1 MLTVGSS
8 RKPALELFPF
18 ISLFLCVIGVL
29 AFLQN
34 LLVVGEI
41 GATEE
46 DASQPQIFQTA
57 YRIEAMSD
65 RIVLHPPEAD
75 LTEIYSRLNLEEIA
89 GLKSVQAG
97 RSRSIESDGKTLRF
111 EPTFDELSLQLA
123 LNEVSSLNLLA
134 KEYGIEYEEFV
145 LLSVHSGGSDTY
157 HYLSSVL
164 DVPIFKHIRSGLEL
178 AQPDA
183 LQSNNRQDT
192 TQ

>member
-1 MLTVGSS
+1 MLAVGSS

-34 LLVVGEI
+34 LLVIGDI

-46 DASQPQIFQTA
+46 DALQPQIFQTA

-65 RIVLHPPEAD
+65 RIVLHPPETN
-75 LTEIYSRLNLEEIA
+75 LGEIYSNLNLEELA
-89 GLKSVQAG
+89 GLNSVQTNRA
-97 RSRSIESDGKTLRF
+97 RSTESNGKTLLF
-111 EPTFDELSLQLA
+111 EPSFDELSLQLA

-134 KEYGIEYEEFV
+134 KEHGIEYEEFV

-157 HYLSSVL
+157 HYLSRIL
-164 DVPIFKHIRSGLEL
+164 DVPTFKHIRSGLEIG
-178 AQPDA
+178 
-183 LQSNNRQDT
+183 QSDTSTDT

>member
-34 LLVVGEI
+34 LLVMGDI

-46 DASQPQIFQTA
+46 EAAQPQIFQTA

-65 RIVLHPPEAD
+65 RIVLHPPDAD
-75 LTEIYSRLNLEEIA
+75 LKEIYSSLNLEELA
-89 GLKSVQAG
+89 GLNSVQAG
-97 RSRSIESDGKTLRF
+97 RERDSNSKGRTLFF
-111 EPTFDELSLQLA
+111 EPTFDDLSLQLA
-123 LNEVSSLNLLA
+123 LNEISSLNLLA
-134 KEYGIEYEEFV
+134 KEHGIEYEEFV
-145 LLSVHSGGSDTY
+145 LLSIHSGGSDTY
-157 HYLSSVL
+157 HYLNRVL
-164 DVPIFKHIRSGLEL
+164 DVPTFKHIRSGLEI
-178 AQPDA
+178 APPDA
-183 LQSNNRQDT
+183 SADN

>member
-1 MLTVGSS
+1 MLAVGSS

-34 LLVVGEI
+34 LLVIGDI

-46 DASQPQIFQTA
+46 DALQPQIFQTA

-65 RIVLHPPEAD
+65 RIVLHPPETN
-75 LTEIYSRLNLEEIA
+75 LSEIYSNLNLEELA
-89 GLKSVQAG
+89 GLNSVQTNRT
-97 RSRSIESDGKTLRF
+97 RSTESNGKTLLF
-111 EPTFDELSLQLA
+111 EPSFDELSLQLA

-157 HYLSSVL
+157 HYLSRIL
-164 DVPIFKHIRSGLEL
+164 DVPTFRHIRSGLEIGKS
-178 AQPDA
+178 DT
-183 LQSNNRQDT
+183 STDT

>member
-1 MLTVGSS
+1 VLAVGSS

-34 LLVVGEI
+34 LLVVGNI
-41 GATEE
+41 GASEE

-57 YRIEAMSD
+57 YRIEAMED
-65 RIVLHPPEAD
+65 RLVLHPPSVD
-75 LTEIYSRLNLEEIA
+75 LLQIYENLNLEELASLEIVGERREIVNA
-89 GLKSVQAG
+89 D
-97 RSRSIESDGKTLRF
+97 EGKELLF

-123 LNEVSSLNLLA
+123 LNEVSTLNLLA

-157 HYLSSVL
+157 HYLSRLL
-164 DVPIFKHIRSGLEL
+164 DVPTFRHIRSGLEI
-178 AQPDA
+178 APA
-183 LQSNNRQDT
+183 TDT
-192 TQ
+192 TESAQ